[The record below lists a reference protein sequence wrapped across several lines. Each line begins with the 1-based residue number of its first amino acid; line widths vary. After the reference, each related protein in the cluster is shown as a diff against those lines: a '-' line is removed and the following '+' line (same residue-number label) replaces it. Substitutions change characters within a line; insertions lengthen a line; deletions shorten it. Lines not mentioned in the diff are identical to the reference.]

1 MSASMAK
8 ARSGFGTRF
17 QMGDGLPTANV
28 VVATGGAALNATTIP
43 VTATTV
49 ALPSGTVLIFG
60 IGKSAE
66 LTAAAIVG
74 AASLI
79 VKPLAA
85 ALIAG
90 DTAQG
95 GENFATIAEVNN
107 ITPPAATTST
117 FETTHYLSPGGVMQ
131 FAGGLTDSG
140 DTSITFNW
148 IPSDPTQDGV
158 TGLRRAFKDKLLR
171 NFRLVYPTSP
181 SVVDAFA
188 GLVTNSPVVTPM
200 NDRMSSSCT
209 IKVSGDIIRT

>member
-28 VVATGGAALNATTIP
+28 VVATGGAALNATTVP

-49 ALPSGTVLIFG
+49 ALASGTVLIFG
-60 IGKSAE
+60 VGKSAE

-74 AASLI
+74 AASLT

-95 GENFATIAEVNN
+95 GENFATIAEVTD
-107 ITPPAATTST
+107 ITPPAPTTST

-131 FAGGLTDSG
+131 FAGGLTDPG
-140 DTSITFNW
+140 DMSFGVNW
-148 IPSDPTQDGV
+148 LPTDPTQDGV
-158 TGLRRAFKDKLLR
+158 SGLQKAFKDKALR
-171 NFRLVYPTSP
+171 NFRVIYPFTPAVIDS
-181 SVVDAFA
+181 FA
-188 GLVTNSPVVTPM
+188 GLVTTYPVVTPI
-200 NDRMSSSCT
+200 NDRMSASIT
-209 IKVSGDIIRT
+209 VKVSGDIIRS

>member
-1 MSASMAK
+1 MSASMAR

-17 QMGDGLPTANV
+17 QMGDGLPTAPV

-66 LTAAAIVG
+66 LTAAAASG
-74 AASLI
+74 AASLT

-95 GENFATIAEVNN
+95 GENFATIAEVND
-107 ITPPAATTST
+107 ITPPAPTTST
-117 FETTHYLSPGGVMQ
+117 FETTHYLSPNGNMQ
-131 FAGGLTDSG
+131 FAGGLTDPG
-140 DTSITFNW
+140 DMSVTVNW
-148 IPSDPTQDGV
+148 LPTDPTQDNL
-158 TGLRRAFKDKLLR
+158 TGLYKAFRDKQLR
-171 NFRLVYPTSP
+171 NFRIIYPFTP
-181 SVVDAFA
+181 AVIDTFA
-188 GLVTNSPVVTPM
+188 GLVTTYPVTTPI
-200 NDRMSSSCT
+200 NDRMSAAIT
-209 IKVSGDIIRT
+209 IKCSGDITRS